1 MNISEKIYVKI
12 INVFI
17 VLISITLIFR
27 KPCTWFIILYSAFCL
42 LNYKKLEF
50 NKKALF
56 ISLFIALPL
65 IVELVLFWNN
75 DSFVLGLKSLEKS
88 TALIVFPLFVIG
100 NYKRISFIKIA
111 NFYRIFTTLIV
122 FVFYIFY
129 IKTDVMYLTKYSKG
143 IDIWELGYSFANFVG
158 MHGPALNMH
167 MAFVAICNFYFIFY
181 KIKDN
186 NIIVFISNFLLFIT
200 SIFLVIYIN
209 SKLALFNALIG
220 ILMIIFFEIR
230 KKINTLKLV
239 GLCGL
244 LLIMFFGIINIYVKE
259 NPYMIKKYKEV
270 TFAHMDKIGKL
281 DELKDPEGQ
290 VYNSFVTRLSIWK
303 STIELSF
310 KNLPFGVG
318 ASDGKPQLFKY
329 YKQTNQFFLERHK
342 LPVHNQFLD
351 AFLKFGIL
359 GLLSITLY
367 FLNMF
372 YLGIKTKNVIICSFS
387 FLFFASNLT
396 DDFLIRFD
404 GIVFSAFWITI
415 FTTFYLKTID
425 IDTR

>member
-1 MNISEKIYVKI
+1 MNISEKTYIKI
-12 INVFI
+12 INIFI

-27 KPCTWFIILYSAFCL
+27 KPCTWLIILFSAFCL
-42 LNYKKLEF
+42 YNYKKLEF
-50 NKKALF
+50 NKKSFF
-56 ISLFIALPL
+56 ISFFIALPL

-75 DSFVLGLKSLEKS
+75 DSFILGLKSLEKS
-88 TALIVFPLFVIG
+88 TALIIFPLFIIG
-100 NYKRISFIKIA
+100 NYKRISFIKTA
-111 NFYRIFTTLIV
+111 NYYRIITTLIV

-143 IDIWELGYSFANFVG
+143 IDLWEIGYSFAHFVG

-186 NIIVFISNFLLFIT
+186 NKNFIIINVLLFIT

-209 SKLALFNALIG
+209 TKLALFNALIG
-220 ILMIIFFEIR
+220 ILLIIFFELR
-230 KKINTLKLV
+230 KKLNTFKLV

-244 LLIMFFGIINIYVKE
+244 LLIMFFGIIKIYVKE

-270 TFAHMDKIGKL
+270 TFAHMDKLGKL

-303 STIELSF
+303 STMELSLQ
-310 KNLPFGVG
+310 NLPFGVG

-351 AFLKFGIL
+351 SFLKFGVL
-359 GLLSITLY
+359 GLLSTVLY
-367 FLNMF
+367 LLNIL
-372 YLGIKTKNVIICSFS
+372 YLGIKTKNVIIYCFS

-404 GIVFSAFWITI
+404 GIVFSAFWISI
-415 FTTFYLKTID
+415 FTTFYLKAIEID
-425 IDTR
+425 VR

>member
-1 MNISEKIYVKI
+1 MSISEKTYQKV
-12 INVFI
+12 INVF
-17 VLISITLIFR
+17 VLLISITLIFR
-27 KPCTWFIILYSAFCL
+27 KPCTWFIILYSVFCL

-56 ISLFIALPL
+56 TSLFIALPL

-129 IKTDVMYLTKYSKG
+129 IKTDLMYLTKYSKG

-186 NIIVFISNFLLFIT
+186 NIIVFISNFLIFIM

-230 KKINTLKLV
+230 KKISMLKLV

-244 LLIMFFGIINIYVKE
+244 LLIMFFGIINFYIKE

-303 STIELSF
+303 STIELSLQ
-310 KNLPFGVG
+310 NLPFGVG

-351 AFLKFGIL
+351 SFLKFGVL
-359 GLLSITLY
+359 GLLSVILY
-367 FLNMF
+367 FLNIF
-372 YLGIKTKNVIICSFS
+372 YLGIKTKNVIIYSFS
-387 FLFFASNLT
+387 FLFFTSNLT

-415 FTTFYLKTID
+415 FTTFYLNTID